1 MSTQNLVTYKL
12 HTREAVAIG
21 QNSLDPILQSI
32 VYQPESRSTLKQLFT
47 ISNISNS

>member
-1 MSTQNLVTYKL
+1 MSTQNVITYAL
-12 HTREAVAIG
+12 HRTQEIAIG

-32 VYQPESRSTLKQLFT
+32 AYQPESRSTLKQLFT